1 MIENEKHTDLT
12 DDKVRVLNHLGNSI
26 DAKNVLQIP
35 SEWLVTKSVRR
46 IFPTPTA
53 TSQQTPGKNSTSPS
67 DQASCDEKT
76 IADLRKELQIMS
88 KQMTDSNAEISQLL
102 ATNKELSSKLQSCQ
116 TEIKSATTEISNLT
130 EKLTIS
136 KTCASLLEEE
146 KASIFANLQSLGA
159 DLESLKTTTDTK
171 IVQLE
176 GEKRSLIDQSEKTKA
191 DLDRS
196 QRIVKSLEQRVGQL
210 HEEFDELKKESERN
224 SIELKAA
231 LTNCQ
236 NDVINLE
243 KSKDELTKEVETY
256 MTESASLQKKVLLLE
271 TNRNLLI
278 EKVIAQ
284 RKQLA
289 CPKNDQAEKPK

>member
-67 DQASCDEKT
+67 GQASCDEKT
-76 IADLRKELQIMS
+76 IADLRKELQIMF

-130 EKLTIS
+130 ERLTIS
-136 KTCASLLEEE
+136 KTCASLLEE
-146 KASIFANLQSLGA
+146 KASISANLQSLGT

>member
-1 MIENEKHTDLT
+1 
-12 DDKVRVLNHLGNSI
+12 
-26 DAKNVLQIP
+26 
-35 SEWLVTKSVRR
+35 
-46 IFPTPTA
+46 
-53 TSQQTPGKNSTSPS
+53 
-67 DQASCDEKT
+67 
-76 IADLRKELQIMS
+76 MS

-116 TEIKSATTEISNLT
+116 TEIKSAMTEISNLT

-196 QRIVKSLEQRVGQL
+196 QRIVKNLEQRVGQL

-236 NDVINLE
+236 NDVINFE
-243 KSKDELTKEVETY
+243 KAR
-256 MTESASLQKKVLLLE
+256 M
-271 TNRNLLI
+271 N
-278 EKVIAQ
+278 
-284 RKQLA
+284 
-289 CPKNDQAEKPK
+289 